1 MSLESSTGS
10 RIERTRDQLG
20 LSHRQLADRV
30 GVDRRTLETWER
42 DESEPRGVQL
52 LKLAGVLQVP
62 MVWLL
67 TGDEP
72 DEPAARA
79 ALPETARLGQ
89 KLDRALAMQ
98 RDLAG
103 LLAEI
108 SGEVSRLQREL
119 DDIGKLAA

>member
-1 MSLESSTGS
+1 MSLETSTGS
-10 RIERTRDQLG
+10 RIERTRNHLS

-42 DESEPRGVQL
+42 DEGEPRGVQL

-62 MVWLL
+62 MIWLL
-67 TGDEP
+67 TGDAPE
-72 DEPAARA
+72 EEARVS
-79 ALPETARLGQ
+79 LPETVRLSQ
-89 KLDRALAMQ
+89 KLDRAVAMQ
-98 RDLAG
+98 RDLAV

-108 SGEVSRLQREL
+108 TGEVARLQREL